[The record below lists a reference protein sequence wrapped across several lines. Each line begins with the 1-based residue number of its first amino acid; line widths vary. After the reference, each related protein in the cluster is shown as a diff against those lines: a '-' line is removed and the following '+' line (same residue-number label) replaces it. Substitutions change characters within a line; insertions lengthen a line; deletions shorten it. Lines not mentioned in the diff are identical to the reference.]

1 MTSTGFLDINGTD
14 LVNLYYD
21 SSLVSNAAVVSSA
34 LTFTSTNSFS
44 GTIIYNINFITSSSA
59 TYTSSN
65 VPNFAHTKLIN
76 QPITFTL
83 PTTGVPD
90 GYILHF
96 RRNNGAAS
104 VTYNFSPNIFN
115 ASNSSVSTFATG
127 AFSFSLIKYNTAW
140 YIHHPP
146 I

>member
-1 MTSTGFLDINGTD
+1 MSTGFLDVNGTD

-44 GTIIYNINFITSSSA
+44 GTIIYNINFITGNSA

-65 VPNFAHTKLIN
+65 VPNFAHTKLNN
-76 QPITFTL
+76 QTITFTL

-90 GYILHF
+90 GYILYF
-96 RRNNGAAS
+96 RRNNGTAS
-104 VTYNFSPNIFN
+104 VTYNFSPNIFDSSN
-115 ASNSSVSTFATG
+115 ASTSSIITSLY
-127 AFSFSLIKYNTAW
+127 SFSLIKYNTAW
-140 YIHHPP
+140 YIHHIPK
-146 I
+146 